1 MDEQNKPAPGAGNV
15 PIELDGEE
23 RVLTP
28 SLRAATTLSRQAGG
42 LMGAVERCGRLDF
55 DTIRSVIGLGLGLTE
70 HGSKDLPEKVY
81 RTGLM
86 ALSGPAIRFLHILSN
101 GGRPID
107 PEEADQ
113 DRLGPRT
120 ASG

>member
-1 MDEQNKPAPGAGNV
+1 MEDQKKPALGAGNV

-23 RVLTP
+23 MALKP

-70 HGSKDLPEKVY
+70 NGSKDLPEKVY

-86 ALSGPAIRFLHILSN
+86 TLSGPAIRFLHILSN
-101 GGRPID
+101 GGRPVD
-107 PEEADQ
+107 PEEADE
-113 DRLGPRT
+113 DRADPQT
-120 ASG
+120 ASD